1 MTAKQM
7 MFIGLLA
14 LNTLIVILYLLW
26 NWIKGRVDRDRKQ
39 EDRKAKQESGRKQET
54 GKTKQESGNRKQETK
69 NTKQEDRNTEREV
82 QVQASSGDS
91 AMASTEK
98 REEKPAEKTE
108 EKAETNK
115 HNSVWL
121 RAVVMFFCPVVGPGL
136 FFFSHVLFKLFFSA
150 PVDLEDVIFSK
161 ERVRT
166 FLHADEDRERN
177 IVPLEEAIEI
187 TDADELRNLMMNVV
201 RGDIS
206 KSLASIALALNSEDT
221 ETAHYAASV
230 LQDAL
235 NDFRFQVQKQ
245 SKLVLSEEEEDVN
258 RVSYAEALIDYMNQ
272 VLEQKVF
279 TDMEQKSYVD
289 TMDKVCGVLYD
300 KGRDHMTSAQYEAI
314 SLRLL
319 EVEDYDNCRKWC
331 DRAEY
336 QYPNTLSTYTCQLK
350 LYFNSGQKDRFFE
363 VMEALKHSAVVI
375 DSETLE
381 LIRVFQ

>member
-1 MTAKQM
+1 MTARLTVL
-7 MFIGLLA
+7 IGLLV
-14 LNTLIVILYLLW
+14 LNTFVVILYLIW
-26 NWIKGRVDRDRKQ
+26 NLLMIRRDKVIGQKKEDKASIKS
-39 EDRKAKQESGRKQET
+39 SGREENKQGEET
-54 GKTKQESGNRKQETK
+54 PRKTNNR
-69 NTKQEDRNTEREV
+69 NGVWMR
-82 QVQASSGDS
+82 
-91 AMASTEK
+91 AM
-98 REEKPAEKTE
+98 
-108 EKAETNK
+108 
-115 HNSVWL
+115 
-121 RAVVMFFCPVVGPGL
+121 VMFFCPVVGVGL
-136 FFFSHVLFKLFFSA
+136 FFFSQVIYKLFFSA

-166 FLHADEDRERN
+166 FMHADEDRERN

-235 NDFRFQVQKQ
+235 NDFRFNVQKQ
-245 SKLVLSEEEEDVN
+245 YKLVSSETEQDEN
-258 RVSYAEALIDYMNQ
+258 RVSYAEALVEYMNQ

-289 TMDKVCGVLYD
+289 IMDKVCEVLYE
-300 KGRDHMTSAQYEAI
+300 KGREHMTSAHFEAI

-319 EVEDYDNCRKWC
+319 EIEDYDKCRKWC

-336 QYPNTLSTYTCQLK
+336 QYPNTLATYTCQLK
-350 LYFNSGQKDRFFE
+350 LYFNSGQKERFFE
-363 VMEALKHSAVVI
+363 VMDALKHSAVVI

-381 LIRVFQ
+381 LIRVFR